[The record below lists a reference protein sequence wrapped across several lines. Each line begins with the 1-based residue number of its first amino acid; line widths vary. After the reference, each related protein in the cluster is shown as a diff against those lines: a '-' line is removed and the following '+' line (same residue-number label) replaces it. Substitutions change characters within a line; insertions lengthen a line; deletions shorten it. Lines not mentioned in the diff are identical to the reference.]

1 MIPLAIQNQI
11 NNQHRNIPLDKL
23 AQTKLFCYYTSLANN
38 LVFSQENLDELLA
51 KGTVSAFYTIPLL
64 PDTISGYAET
74 QTDDAVFKG
83 TLMSSNS
90 TTEQD
95 GQILVENPLLRFV
108 VSQKITFASHINIPN
123 DKKVRFFRL
132 EKPPTTKLDDIG
144 NIIEL
149 TTAEV
154 IEYEKTVQKTFYL
167 FSKKEVLK
175 PPTTLGEREVA
186 YYIYTFNEFSKQ
198 IKKNW
203 NVSLLAT
210 KITKTVGGLPSQEI
224 TEQILNEN
232 KGVVKIKLKTTKPML
247 LNNLEIKGSIE
258 RQAIANFQQIP
269 AERLVFN
276 SQSVSNN
283 ASRTP
288 TKWRVLKLNP
298 TLISGGTDIQWECQ
312 QATEYNNFYKN
323 VVNTDLGI
331 TNLDKDPRDA
341 YLIFGSNKNSTIDN
355 GKSIFNAFET
365 NNGVSTIHNSKTAI
379 VSMVSRLL
387 HHSFDAIYQ
396 GGKWA
401 NGLGL
406 LEKAYKKSGDFSSLR
421 ILNSIFNFDLL
432 TSATIGEMENPD
444 QWHCAEPTSG
454 FWIHPLWLDRPEVRD
469 AYGKVVYDDVSL
481 ELDKSEYYCEFNPD
495 GSVRQYGNALENPH
509 SGSGEV
515 PIPAKGALYIHSK
528 TTALELYDKTKAM
541 FNFNWLA
548 FYKRKQGANVLLP
561 AQFREQIGLMISGLI
576 FNQYFVS
583 NEILYDFINGDF
595 TYNNQPFQD
604 FPKTSETQG
613 ITNTV
618 GSNIVD
624 RFASIDT
631 IASPSH
637 YYCLMEVE
645 EENLPWTSKTEAS
658 FGDRPSV
665 NAIEPKPMELVAFS
679 KTYQSLDNPPRIEDI
694 YTFASGGY
702 TAQNIF
708 SGDALDRGLRLE
720 LICHAERRGAIHDFE
735 FNIEVNTR
743 PISLD
748 QLITF
753 PPLNNNNLPNYGVA
767 GTAYQT
773 RTTDG
778 TTTTTNTNVRVVGI
792 LINGRRYTI
801 SSSRQPTWNDAIS
814 TSAYDGTRYYY
825 REYSL
830 RLRDLITHS
839 QREVQSN
846 NLFTDVSQLIYRG
859 LWGMNQYLGLG
870 GSSTYGDETKIG
882 VIREEYFERNKAQE
896 IEVILPTHNTSY
908 GSITSNNDGYAISEI
923 NLGVF
928 CRGDITLEYLDS
940 NDTVVKTQLIAG
952 QRAGTQNAKIL
963 SHTLIG

>member
-11 NNQHRNIPLDKL
+11 NNQHRNLPLDSL
-23 AQTKLFCYYTSLANN
+23 AQTTLFCYYTSLADN
-38 LVFSQENLDELLA
+38 LVFSQENLDELLSEDI
-51 KGTVSAFYTIPLL
+51 VSAFYAIPLL
-64 PDTISGYAET
+64 PDLISGYAEH
-74 QTDDAVFKG
+74 QTGDAIFKG

-90 TTEQD
+90 TTEQN

-108 VSQKITFASHINIPN
+108 VSQKLTLASHINIPE
-123 DKKVRFFRL
+123 DKAIRFFRL
-132 EKPPTTKLDDIG
+132 EKPPTTKLDDLG
-144 NIIEL
+144 NVVEL
-149 TTAEV
+149 TEAEI
-154 IEYEKTVQKTFYL
+154 IEYEKTVQKTFYA
-167 FSKKEVLK
+167 FSKTVVLK
-175 PPTTLGEREVA
+175 PPTTLGKREVA
-186 YYIYTFNEFSKQ
+186 YYIYTFNEFSRQ

-210 KITKTVGGLPSQEI
+210 KTTKTVGGLPNQEI
-224 TEQILNEN
+224 TDQILNEN
-232 KGVVKIKLKTTKPML
+232 KGVVKIRLRTTKPML
-247 LNNLEIKGSIE
+247 LNNIKIKGSAD
-258 RQAIANFQQIP
+258 RQSTTNFQQIP
-269 AERLVFN
+269 VERLTFN
-276 SQSVSNN
+276 SQTVNN
-283 ASRTP
+283 TTNTTS

-331 TNLDKDPRDA
+331 TNFDKDPRNN
-341 YLIFGSNKNSTIDN
+341 YLISGANKNSTLNN

-365 NNGVSTIHNSKTAI
+365 DNGVDTIYNSKTAI
-379 VSMVSRLL
+379 VGVVSRLL
-387 HHSFDAIYQ
+387 HHSFNEEYQ

-406 LEKAYKKSGDFSSLR
+406 LEKAYQNSGDLSSLR

-432 TSATIGEMENPD
+432 TSATIGEMENPE
-444 QWHCAEPTSG
+444 QWHCGAPVHL
-454 FWIHPLWLDRPEVRD
+454 FLLDQPEIRD
-469 AYGKVVYDDVSL
+469 AYGKVVYDSVSL
-481 ELDKSEYYCEFNPD
+481 ILEKGEYYCEFNPD
-495 GSVRQYGNALENPH
+495 DVVRKYGINRATDDRYANAPE
-509 SGSGEV
+509 
-515 PIPAKGALYIHSK
+515 GALYMHSK
-528 TTALELYDKTKAM
+528 TTTLDLYDKTKAM
-541 FNFNWLA
+541 FNLNWLA
-548 FYKRKQGANVLLP
+548 FYKRKQSANIVLF

-576 FNQYFVS
+576 FNQYFAS
-583 NEILYDFINGDF
+583 GEMLYDFINGDF

-618 GSNIVD
+618 GSNIIGRFESVD
-624 RFASIDT
+624 T
-631 IASPSH
+631 VASPSN
-637 YYCLMEVE
+637 YLCLMEVE
-645 EENLPWTSKTEAS
+645 EENLPWISRTEAS
-658 FGDRPSV
+658 FGDRPSINV
-665 NAIEPKPMELVAFS
+665 LSPKPMELVAFS
-679 KTYQSLDNPPRIEDI
+679 KAYQSLDNPPRIEDI

-753 PPLNNNNLPNYGVA
+753 PPLDNNGSPNYNVA
-767 GTAYQT
+767 GTYYQK
-773 RTTDG
+773 RTADG
-778 TTTTTNTNVRVVGI
+778 TTTRSSRQVRVVGI
-792 LINGRRYTI
+792 LINGRRHTI
-801 SSSRQPTWNDAIS
+801 SSSRQPTWNDAIG
-814 TSAYDGTRYYY
+814 TSFGTRYYY

-839 QREVQSN
+839 QREIQSN

-952 QRAGTQNAKIL
+952 QRAGTQNAKLL